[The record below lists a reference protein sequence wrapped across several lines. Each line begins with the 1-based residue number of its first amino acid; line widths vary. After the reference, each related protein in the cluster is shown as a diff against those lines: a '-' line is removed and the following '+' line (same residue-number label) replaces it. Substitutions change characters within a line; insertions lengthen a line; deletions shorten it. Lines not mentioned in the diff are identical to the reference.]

1 VGVSPGLPAG
11 SGRVP
16 WPTCWRWAC
25 PLAYLLAVGVSPGLP
40 AGSGRVPYV
49 GEASVPVPA
58 HPGGVEAV
66 HHLVGCTKRSR
77 HFRSLSLPRT
87 IICFF
92 PTDLHILETVVST
105 FPLLAGNVASLATY
119 TVALAVLFNP
129 NVISLSKALVL
140 LSFLSPFLPF
150 SLGFPHLP
158 LERKFFVCFLDNNNF
173 CT

>member
-1 VGVSPGLPAG
+1 LGPTCWKWPCLLTYLLAAPMSLDLPACWQWPCLLAYLLVVGVSPCPPAD

-16 WPTCWRWAC
+16 WPTCWQWAC

-77 HFRSLSLPRT
+77 HFRSLSLPQT
-87 IICFF
+87 IICFSH
-92 PTDLHILETVVST
+92 TLHKTQTVVSP
-105 FPLLAGNVASLATY
+105 FPLY
-119 TVALAVLFNP
+119 WQ
-129 NVISLSKALVL
+129 
-140 LSFLSPFLPF
+140 
-150 SLGFPHLP
+150 
-158 LERKFFVCFLDNNNF
+158 ERWQ
-173 CT
+173 TTAI